1 MGVKRKLIC
10 GLKPPSK
17 HKYSL
22 RSKSKFNQFE
32 MENFCLRFPSL
43 SSEIFGE
50 LDYQT
55 LVKCIELNQFWRDH
69 IIEERIY
76 LIRKLQQ
83 CSEEFTEFT
92 MEWKKV
98 LKKTPMHFLEKLE
111 VATRALKG
119 NHTKHM
125 QERQGWQ
132 GPQGLGLD

>member
-10 GLKPPSK
+10 GLKPK

-22 RSKSKFNQFE
+22 QSKSKFNRFE
-32 MENFCLRFPSL
+32 MVNFCLRFPLL

-55 LVKCIELNQFWRDH
+55 LVKCIEVNQFWCDH
-69 IIEERIY
+69 ILKERIY

-83 CSEEFTEFT
+83 CSEEFTEFNL
-92 MEWKKV
+92 EWKKV
-98 LKKTPMHFLEKLE
+98 LKKTPMHILKKLE

-119 NHTKHM
+119 NHTKLAY
-125 QERQGWQ
+125 EGAPRPP
-132 GPQGLGLD
+132 GPRP

>member
-10 GLKPPSK
+10 GLKPK

-22 RSKSKFNQFE
+22 QSKSKFNRFE
-32 MENFCLRFPSL
+32 MANFCLRFPSL

-55 LVKCIELNQFWRDH
+55 LVKCIEVNQFWRDH
-69 IIEERIY
+69 ILKERIY

-83 CSEEFTEFT
+83 CSEEFTEFNL
-92 MEWKKV
+92 EWKKV
-98 LKKTPMHFLEKLE
+98 LKKTPMHILKKLE

-119 NHTKHM
+119 NHTKH
-125 QERQGWQ
+125 RNY
-132 GPQGLGLD
+132 

>member
-10 GLKPPSK
+10 GLKPK

-22 RSKSKFNQFE
+22 QSKSKFNRFE
-32 MENFCLRFPSL
+32 MENFSLRFPSL

-55 LVKCIELNQFWRDH
+55 LVKCIEVNQFWCDF
-69 IIEERIY
+69 ISKERIY

-98 LKKTPMHFLEKLE
+98 LKKTPMHILKKLE

-119 NHTKHM
+119 NHTKHTNY
-125 QERQGWQ
+125 
-132 GPQGLGLD
+132 